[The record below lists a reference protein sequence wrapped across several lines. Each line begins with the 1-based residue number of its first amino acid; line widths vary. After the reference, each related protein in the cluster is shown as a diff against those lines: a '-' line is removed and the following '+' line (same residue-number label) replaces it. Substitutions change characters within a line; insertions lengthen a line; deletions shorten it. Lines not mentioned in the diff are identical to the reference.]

1 MIIRFLNHNIKFNLR
16 FKKRIREKLIKIS
29 EIEGFLIGE
38 INIIFTSDINL
49 LKINQKYLSHNYLT
63 DILTFDYSVKNILNG
78 EIYISIIRIR
88 DNSKLYN
95 VSFDNELYR
104 VIIHGF
110 LHLIKY
116 DDLNIK
122 DKIEMKKKEN
132 FYLNEFKDLFIVIN
146 KAKI

>member
-1 MIIRFLNHNIKFNLR
+1 
-16 FKKRIREKLIKIS
+16 
-29 EIEGFLIGE
+29 
-38 INIIFTSDINL
+38 
-49 LKINQKYLSHNYLT
+49 
-63 DILTFDYSVKNILNG
+63 VKNILNG